1 MYKKILIANDG
12 SELSDKAV
20 DAGVDLG
27 KMAGAEMIVLHM
39 GLPMVQPTAF
49 IGEAYVGLSE
59 EEYNAEVKMAN
70 AAVDE
75 KTAEVAARNG
85 VDIKVIH
92 LIAAE
97 PWRVIIEQATE
108 LECDVIVMASHG
120 RGPIKAL
127 LLGSDTIDVLS
138 HCKVPV
144 LVVR

>member
-20 DAGVDLG
+20 DAGAALG
-27 KMAGAEMIVLHM
+27 KITGAEMVVLHM

-59 EEYNAEVKMAN
+59 EEYNTEVQTTN

-75 KTAEVAARNG
+75 KTAEIAARHG
-85 VDIKVIH
+85 VELKVLH

-97 PWRVIIEQATE
+97 PWRAIIEQATE
-108 LECDVIVMASHG
+108 LECDAIVMASHG

-127 LLGSDTIDVLS
+127 LLGSDTIAVLS
-138 HCKVPV
+138 HCKLPV